1 MQTQA
6 ISLESFLHQNE
17 LHHITPIKVLGLFGS
32 QLRSIPLGVAGETA
46 HLLWSMR
53 EVSQYDSAKYPTADV
68 VFYPAFNI
76 APPMAMLVVC
86 ARTILDEARG
96 RTFVVKTIEARL
108 LDALRVAAP
117 AARFNYERALCT
129 FTVAGDAAVQLPAT
143 DSTRQAHQIRAT
155 TTITDEAQP
164 LLDAHNVYSASEL
177 RTMFAQGDGRCFVSF
192 DGGSAVAVALS
203 FPNSP
208 SLYEIG
214 SLYVSPDARR
224 AGHASALVLT
234 ALADLAARGLAV
246 RYVVDATNAPS
257 IALAERCGLREV
269 MRLEHWLVTGG

>member
-1 MQTQA
+1 MQSRPNT
-6 ISLESFLHQNE
+6 IEYFLHQNE
-17 LHHITPIKVLGLFGS
+17 LHHITPLKVLGLFGS
-32 QLRSIPLGVAGETA
+32 QLRSAPLRVAAETA
-46 HLLWSMR
+46 YLLWSR
-53 EVSQYDSAKYPTADV
+53 RDLSQYDTAKYPTADV
-68 VFYPAFNI
+68 VFYPALI
-76 APPMAMLVVC
+76 AAPTPAMLDVC
-86 ARTILDEARG
+86 ARAILDEARG
-96 RTFVVKTIEARL
+96 RAFVVKTIETRL

-129 FTVAGDAAVQLPAT
+129 FTVAGDAAVQSPAT
-143 DSTRQAHQIRAT
+143 AVIRAAHQIRTT

-177 RTMFAQGDGRCFVSF
+177 QTMFADGNGRCLVSF
-192 DGGSAVAVALS
+192 DGDHAVAAALS

-208 SLYEIG
+208 SQYEIG

-224 AGHASALVLT
+224 CGHASALVRA
-234 ALADLAARGLAV
+234 ALDDLAARGLAV

-269 MRLEHWLVTGG
+269 MRLEHWLVADA

>member
-1 MQTQA
+1 M
-6 ISLESFLHQNE
+6 
-17 LHHITPIKVLGLFGS
+17 LGLFGS
-32 QLRSIPLGVAGETA
+32 QLRSAPLRVADDA
-46 HLLWSMR
+46 AYLLWSR
-53 EVSQYDSAKYPTADV
+53 RDASQYDSAKYPTADV
-68 VFYPAFNI
+68 VFYPALAE
-76 APPMAMLVVC
+76 APTPAMLEVC
-86 ARTILDEARG
+86 ARAILDEARG
-96 RTFVVKTIEARL
+96 RTFVVKTIETRL
-108 LDALRVAAP
+108 LDALRVATP

-129 FTVAGDAAVQLPAT
+129 FTVAGDAAVQSPTAV
-143 DSTRQAHQIRAT
+143 STNASHQIRAT

-177 RTMFAQGDGRCFVSF
+177 QTMFADGNGRCLVSF
-192 DGGSAVAVALS
+192 DGDRAVAVALS

-214 SLYVSPDARR
+214 SLYVSPAARR
-224 AGHASALVLT
+224 CGHASALVRA

-269 MRLEHWLVTGG
+269 MRLEHWLVADA

>member
-1 MQTQA
+1 MQTPA
-6 ISLESFLHQNE
+6 TTLESFLHQNE
-17 LHHITPIKVLGLFGS
+17 LHHITPIRCWDCLVRR
-32 QLRSIPLGVAGETA
+32 LRSVPLRVADETA
-46 HLLWSMR
+46 YLLWSR
-53 EVSQYDSAKYPTADV
+53 RHASQYDSAKYPTADV
-68 VFYPAFNI
+68 VFYPALDV
-76 APPMAMLVVC
+76 APTPAMLNVC
-86 ARTILDEARG
+86 ARAILDEAGG

-117 AARFNYERALCT
+117 AARFSYERALCT
-129 FTVAGDAAVQLPAT
+129 FTVAGDAAVQSPAT
-143 DSTRQAHQIRAT
+143 TAILAARQIRAT
-155 TTITDEAQP
+155 TTLTDEAQP

-177 RTMFAQGDGRCFVSF
+177 QTMFADGNGRCLVSV
-192 DGGSAVAVALS
+192 DGDRAVAVALS
-203 FPNSP
+203 FPNSS

-224 AGHASALVLT
+224 CGHASALVRA

-269 MRLEHWLVTGG
+269 MRLEHWLVADA

>member
-1 MQTQA
+1 MQSRPNT
-6 ISLESFLHQNE
+6 IEYFLHQNE
-17 LHHITPIKVLGLFGS
+17 LHHITPLKVLGLFGS
-32 QLRSIPLGVAGETA
+32 QLRSVPLSVADGTA
-46 HLLWSMR
+46 YLLWSR
-53 EVSQYDSAKYPTADV
+53 RDASQYDSAKYPTADV
-68 VFYPAFNI
+68 VFYPALVA
-76 APPMAMLVVC
+76 APTPAMLSVC
-86 ARTILDEARG
+86 ARAIFDEARG
-96 RTFVVKTIEARL
+96 RAFVVKTIETRL

-129 FTVAGDAAVQLPAT
+129 FTVAGRAAVQSPALAV
-143 DSTRQAHQIRAT
+143 TRAVRQIRST
-155 TTITDEAQP
+155 ITITDEAQP

-177 RTMFAQGDGRCFVSF
+177 QTMFADGNGRCLVSF
-192 DGGSAVAVALS
+192 DGDHAVAVALS

-214 SLYVSPDARR
+214 SLYVSPAARR
-224 AGHASALVLT
+224 CGHASALVRA

-269 MRLEHWLVTGG
+269 MRLEHWLVAGA